1 MFTVSETLGERSK
14 TQPQISTMSMGF
26 TVVEFL
32 WKNWEVKYNS
42 KNNTFRINIYENE
55 IINNFRH

>member
-1 MFTVSETLGERSK
+1 MEGVQEMFTVSETLGERSK

-32 WKNWEVKYNS
+32 
-42 KNNTFRINIYENE
+42 
-55 IINNFRH
+55 